1 MSGLNEEEQNERL
14 EVTNVVLRLLEQ
26 VVDLGIDLGVE
37 VTPKYMSALTL
48 MLQGRSYKTVGRDL
62 DIDSRTA
69 REYAMCAVKQL
80 LDVREKIRSIKG

>member
-62 DIDSRTA
+62 GIDSRVA
-69 REYAMCAVKQL
+69 RENAMCAVKQL
-80 LDVREKIRSIKG
+80 LDVKEKIRSIKG

>member
-48 MLQGRSYKTVGRDL
+48 MLQGRLYKTVGRDL
-62 DIDSRTA
+62 GIDSRTA
-69 REYAMCAVKQL
+69 REYAMYAVKQL

>member
-62 DIDSRTA
+62 DSRVA
-69 REYAMCAVKQL
+69 RENAMCAVKQL

>member
-1 MSGLNEEEQNERL
+1 MSGLNEEEQNEQL
-14 EVTNVVLRLLEQ
+14 EVTNVVLRLLER

-62 DIDSRTA
+62 GIDSRTA
-69 REYAMCAVKQL
+69 KENAMCAVKQL

>member
-26 VVDLGIDLGVE
+26 VVGLGIDLGVE

-62 DIDSRTA
+62 GIDSRTA

-80 LDVREKIRSIKG
+80 LGVRERISCIKG

>member
-62 DIDSRTA
+62 GIDSRTA
-69 REYAMCAVKQL
+69 REYAMYAVKQL